1 MGIAPPTRKNW
12 GDFTY
17 RTGQK
22 IPKQRAPKTLETS
35 DGDGKMSQHEF
46 LHSHDPKKHDISG
59 WWWLEP
65 WNFMS
70 FHEIH
75 GNSSSQLTNSMIFQ
89 RAWNHQPDLVNFS
102 VLSIL
107 SIIPKFPLN
116 LLVPRHIWVT
126 GEKSILCW
134 FEVAFRQHFQFVN
147 FISFISETWT
157 YKLLLP
163 KNRLPGIKCLG
174 WESWFSNL
182 ARLGLSAPSS
192 GNRTAL
198 QITMEIGHPQFSL
211 GKSVISVC
219 TFPHTTEISA
229 VPSLFTHLRPLF
241 VGFRSSLWLL
251 QTESCPLSCVFFH
264 QTFWGFFWNR
274 KS

>member
-1 MGIAPPTRKNW
+1 M
-12 GDFTY
+12 
-17 RTGQK
+17 
-22 IPKQRAPKTLETS
+22 IPKHIFLVG
-35 DGDGKMSQHEF
+35 GDWNQG
-46 LHSHDPKKHDISG
+46 IS
-59 WWWLEP
+59 WVSIYW
-65 WNFMS
+65 
-70 FHEIH
+70 EIH
-75 GNSSSQLTNSMIFQ
+75 HPNWRTHIFQ

-102 VLSIL
+102 VLCIL

-134 FEVAFRQHFQFVN
+134 FEVAFRPHFQFVN
-147 FISFISETWT
+147 FISFISETRT

-198 QITMEIGHPQFSL
+198 QITMEIGHPQFSP

-229 VPSLFTHLRPLF
+229 VLSLFHSPPTFVCGIQELSMIASNRIMSSFLCFFSTRLF
-241 VGFRSSLWLL
+241 
-251 QTESCPLSCVFFH
+251 E
-264 QTFWGFFWNR
+264 GFF
-274 KS
+274 